1 MKLLTLNE
9 LSAPDA
15 REAFQRCCGARAW
28 VERMIAARPFADHAA
43 LHAAADEFG
52 NALQRADWLEAFA
65 HHPRIGESAL
75 REKFKATATWAG
87 AEQAGAAG
95 TAEAV
100 IAALAAGNRAYE
112 ERFGYV
118 FIVCATGK
126 RADEMLAILESRM
139 PNDARTELDAASAEQ
154 MKITHLRLDK
164 LLEEA

>member
-9 LSAPDA
+9 LSVPDA
-15 REAFQRCCGARAW
+15 REALERCCGARAW
-28 VERMIAARPFADHAA
+28 VQRMIAARPFADRAA
-43 LHAAADEFG
+43 LHAAADDIGTTLE
-52 NALQRADWLEAFA
+52 RADWLEAFA

-75 REKFKATATWAG
+75 REKFKTTATWAG

-95 TAEAV
+95 AAEAV
-100 IAALAAGNRAYE
+100 IAELAAGNRAYE

-126 RADEMLAILESRM
+126 LADEMLAILESRM
-139 PNDARTELDAASAEQ
+139 PNDSRTELDAAAAEQ

>member
-1 MKLLTLNE
+1 MELLTLNE
-9 LSAPDA
+9 LSANDA
-15 REAFQRCCGARAW
+15 REAFERCCGARAW
-28 VERMIAARPFADHAA
+28 VERMIAARPFADRAA
-43 LHAAADEFG
+43 LHAAADDIG
-52 NALQRADWLEAFA
+52 NTLERADWLEAFA

-75 REKFKATATWAG
+75 REKFKTTATWAG
-87 AEQAGAAG
+87 AEQAGATGA
-95 TAEAV
+95 AEAV

-126 RADEMLAILESRM
+126 RADEMLASLESRM
-139 PNDARTELDAASAEQ
+139 PNDARTELAAAAAEQ